1 MRKAITTIALTAA
14 LALTAHGKYVTAKEG
29 LRLRKSPSLEAEII
43 DVLPFA
49 TEVNGTISDGWMRV
63 EDGYVSC
70 QYLQDTNPLEEC
82 EYLGQWRVT
91 AYAETGNLTASGTV
105 PQIGRTLA
113 TNERAFGETL
123 YVQNYGIWRV
133 EDRGPATMGPAW
145 CDLFLGDTETCIMFG
160 ETLAN
165 VYLLDVKED

>member
-1 MRKAITTIALTAA
+1 MRTAITTIALIASLT
-14 LALTAHGKYVTAKEG
+14 LTAHGKYVTAKEG

-91 AYAETGNLTASGTV
+91 AYAETGMPCADGTM
-105 PQIGRTLA
+105 PQIGETIACNSLTFGSVVFVRGVGLRTVHDL
-113 TNERAFGETL
+113 
-123 YVQNYGIWRV
+123 
-133 EDRGPATMGPAW
+133 GPAW
-145 CDLFLGDTETCIMFG
+145 MGDEWLDLYLGDVDSCIEFG
-160 ETLAN
+160 DQKKD
-165 VYLLDVKED
+165 VYLVSTP